1 MSNPTTT
8 TFLHLLS
15 LLLLLVLLSSLS
27 HSTDAR
33 LAYSSKPFSRRR
45 RPQSTNPRGCQ
56 VVVVGAGIGGIYS
69 AYRLSLDSSTVS
81 PRNICIFEAQ
91 ARPGGRILTLTGSVP
106 SFDDF
111 TIDLGAYRY
120 GRSRHWM
127 MRSIIEDVLGYD
139 WQCYTDPLD
148 QVPVTGDRDSCPS
161 ADLRILSTRGVVFGM
176 TPGNGSDTGMTAADA
191 IKADYNTR
199 DLPYVIP
206 RRGQWGMNG
215 QPLTAP
221 RKPSDLLVGP
231 GSVLPEIAERWTEFD
246 NEKDFNKAMTITDE
260 ILAKITRNGMY
271 TYRNGK
277 FRVPYYKVSLW
288 QVARDVGFD
297 SDELKFFIDRSGP
310 VTPYTL
316 HTNVERLVTVQLRE
330 AALAKYNL
338 PKGSYKGLVVPVVK
352 DNRPGSTMGRRR
364 AGMKVLYQGLLTKL
378 EKAGVRVFY
387 GHRVSSI
394 RRTWRN
400 KSQVV
405 LSMTNGKKVY
415 TNKVVVNSAK
425 ADIDAM
431 GLESEPVKSADMNTK
446 LTLARILPMPGT
458 KMYCFW
464 DDAWWVTKLNMTA
477 GVVRM
482 ADDTLYQARYHDGD
496 VICRSSSSKGM
507 PTKCRGALLVSY
519 ASGSVNSGVPV
530 TNIRSFN
537 AMPFT
542 PSINTDAIINI
553 PNRNLGKQ
561 SKTKP
566 TSVHEQLLFEDVHRQ
581 LRDAHRST
589 FEAMG
594 YDTNKMDMHIPAARG
609 CVASDFKDFGHQV
622 DVGSGRGGNDNRRFT
637 RPVKDLDIALVNEGW
652 SEFRG
657 WAEGS
662 LVAAERALFHQFGV
676 APPKWLNA
684 RFHRS
689 VIQQFNRGRAD

>member
-1 MSNPTTT
+1 MANSTTPMS
-8 TFLHLLS
+8 FHLLS
-15 LLLLLVLLSSLS
+15 LLFLLVLLSSLPNS
-27 HSTDAR
+27 IAA
-33 LAYSSKPFSRRR
+33 LPAFPWKPFSGRRH
-45 RPQSTNPRGCQ
+45 PKSANPRGCH

-69 AYRLSLDSSTVS
+69 AYRLALDSSTVS
-81 PRNICIFEAQ
+81 PQNICIFEAQ

-148 QVPVTGDRDSCPS
+148 EMPVTGDRASCPS
-161 ADLRILSTRGVVFGM
+161 ADIQILSTRGVVFGL
-176 TPGNGSDTGMTAADA
+176 TPANDSDSVMTAADA
-191 IKADYNTR
+191 IEADYNTE

-231 GSVLPEIAERWTEFD
+231 GSVLPEIKERWTEFD
-246 NEKDFNKAMTITDE
+246 NEKDYDKAMTIADE
-260 ILAKITRNGMY
+260 ILSKVTRNGMY
-271 TYRNGK
+271 TYRNGRFK
-277 FRVPYYKVSLW
+277 VPYYKVSLW

-338 PKGSYKGLVVPVVK
+338 SKGSYKGLVVPVEK
-352 DNRPGSTMGRRR
+352 DNRPGSTMRRRR

-394 RRTWRN
+394 RRMWRN
-400 KSQVV
+400 KSRVV
-405 LSMTNGKKVY
+405 LRMTNGKKVY
-415 TNKVVVNSAK
+415 TKKVVVNSAK

-431 GLESEPVKSADMNTK
+431 GIESEPVKSADMNTK

-496 VICRSSSSKGM
+496 VICSPSSSKSASR
-507 PTKCRGALLVSY
+507 KCRGALLVSY
-519 ASGSVNSGVPV
+519 ASGAVHSGVPV

-542 PSINTDAIINI
+542 PSIDTDAIIHI
-553 PNRNLGKQ
+553 PNRNLDKEP
-561 SKTKP
+561 KTKP

-594 YDTNKMDMHIPAARG
+594 YDPKKMYLHIPPARG

-622 DVGSGRGGNDNRRFT
+622 DVGSGRGGNDNKRFT

-662 LVAAERALFHQFGV
+662 LIAAERALFHQFGV
-676 APPKWLNA
+676 AAPKWLNA

-689 VIQQFNRGRAD
+689 VIQLFNRGRAD